1 MSPQRAYLFSYLGW
15 NLRFFMQKVLGATWT
30 PKFYLGT
37 GGVAQTKQ
45 YT

>member
-15 NLRFFMQKVLGATWT
+15 NLPIFMQKVLDATCT

-37 GGVAQTKQ
+37 GGVAQT
-45 YT
+45 